1 MKLVVFAHTP
11 PPHHGQSF
19 MVQQLLDHLGGD
31 LRQSAALT
39 GGQPSEIACYHVN
52 ARFSTTLADIGRP
65 QPFKL
70 LRLFRHVGQAWLC
83 RWRHGADCFLHVP
96 APAKRSAL
104 VRDWLVM
111 ALCRPIFR
119 RRICWFQAAGLGDW
133 LEHEATPWQRWLTR
147 KLLGRPDLSIVLGE
161 WGRRDAVALGSR
173 RTIVVPNTIPDP
185 CPPDAAEVL
194 RSRSARALARASRSA
209 ATGAAPADPA
219 VGGSDRFRV
228 LSLSLCV
235 REKGLFD
242 TLEAVVLVNRRL
254 VQSASSL
261 RVELHVAGEFPNA
274 TDREEFNQRGRSA
287 DWRDDDGRPLLHWH
301 GFVEGSAK
309 TALLRDSDCFCFP
322 SYYAAEGFPLV
333 LVEAMSWGLHIV
345 TTRWR
350 IIPELFPDGFDG
362 LVEPRQP
369 AQIADAIE
377 RRLFRPPE
385 AGLRQ
390 RYEQCYAVEPCLG
403 KIRQALLEL
412 ESSPC

>member
-11 PPHHGQSF
+11 PPLHGQSL

-31 LRQSAALT
+31 LRQSTALT
-39 GGQPSEIACYHVN
+39 GGHSSEIACYHVN
-52 ARFSTTLADIGRP
+52 ARFSATLADIGRP

-70 LRLFRHVGQAWLC
+70 LRLFRHVGHAWLC

-111 ALCRPIFR
+111 AMCRPIFR

-133 LEHEATPWQRWLTR
+133 LEHEATPWQRWVTR

-185 CPPDAAEVL
+185 CPPHAAEVL
-194 RSRSARALARASRSA
+194 GSRAARAQARVRQCGSLESPGTPNVA
-209 ATGAAPADPA
+209 GAN
-219 VGGSDRFRV
+219 RFR
-228 LSLSLCV
+228 LLFLSLCI

-242 TLEAVVLVNRRL
+242 AMEAAALVNQRL
-254 VQSASSL
+254 VGTGSPL
-261 RVELHVAGEFPNA
+261 RVELAVAGEFPDA
-274 TDREEFNQRGRSA
+274 DERAEFDQHCRA
-287 DWRDDDGRPLLHWH
+287 LEWQDAAGRPLLRYC
-301 GFVEGSAK
+301 GFVEGDAK
-309 TALLRDSDCFCFP
+309 AALLRESDCLCFP
-322 SYYAAEGFPLV
+322 TYYAAEGFPLV
-333 LVEAMSWGLHIV
+333 LVEAMAWGLHIV

-377 RRLFRPPE
+377 QRLFRSPE
-385 AGLRQ
+385 ARLRQ
-390 RYEQCYAVEPCLG
+390 RYEQRYAVEPCLG
-403 KIRQALLEL
+403 KIQQALLEL
-412 ESSPC
+412 ESLPRR